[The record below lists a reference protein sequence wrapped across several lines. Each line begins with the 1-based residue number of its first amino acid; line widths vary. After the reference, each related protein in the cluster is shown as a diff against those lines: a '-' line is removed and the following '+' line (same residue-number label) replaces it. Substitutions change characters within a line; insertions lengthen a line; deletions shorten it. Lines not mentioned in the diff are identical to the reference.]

1 MSEERLRTRPG
12 FVRFWTASTAAGF
25 GSYVS
30 ALALQVL
37 VVQVLEAGATGV
49 GLVNAA
55 RWLPYLLFGI
65 VAGVLVDRARR
76 RPVLVGADVAR
87 ALLLTAVPALALT
100 GYLSVW
106 SLMVAMA
113 LFGLMSLL
121 HDAASQSYLPRLVP
135 GPLLVRANARLDQSD
150 ALAQTTG
157 PVVAGAL
164 VSILTAPWAMLVDA
178 ATRLVSAFMIARIPI
193 EEAPS
198 QKLTLRGVGR
208 EAREGLG
215 WLYRHRT
222 LGPQTIGTHAWFL
235 FNAAAGAVLA
245 PYVLTE
251 LGLSA
256 FTLGLVLAIGGTGAL
271 LGSLSAVRLG
281 TRFGAGRVAIA
292 SMAVNGVGWAIMAIG
307 VGPWA
312 GALLVGLGQAVLGYS
327 MGTSNPNEMGYRQ
340 VVTPDHLQG
349 RTNATARSI
358 NRAMVV
364 VGAPVG
370 GLVGDAIGFQPVLLV
385 TAVGFVAIAAILWLT
400 PYRGARLEERPEP
413 GAGPGSDQ

>member
-1 MSEERLRTRPG
+1 MSDERLRDRPG

-30 ALALQVL
+30 VLALQVI

-55 RWLPYLLFGI
+55 RWAPYLLVGI

-87 ALLLTAVPALALT
+87 AALLMAVPALAFT

-106 SLMVAMA
+106 SLMVTMA

-121 HDAASQSYLPRLVP
+121 HDAASQSYVPRLVP

-157 PVVAGAL
+157 PILAGAL
-164 VSILTAPWAMLVDA
+164 VSLLTAPLAMLVDA
-178 ATRLVSAFMIARIPI
+178 ATRLLSAVTIARIRL
-193 EEAPS
+193 EEPPS
-198 QKLTLRGVGR
+198 QRLTLRGVGR
-208 EAREGLG
+208 EAKDGLR
-215 WLYRHRT
+215 WVYRHRT
-222 LGPQTIGTHAWFL
+222 LGPQTLGTHAWFL

-245 PYVLTE
+245 PFVLTG

-256 FTLGLVLAIGGTGAL
+256 FTFGVVLAIGGTGAL

-292 SMAVNGVGWAIMAIG
+292 SMAVNAVGWAIMAIG
-307 VGPWA
+307 TGPWA
-312 GALLVGLGQAVLGYS
+312 GALLVGLGQAVLGFS

-358 NRAMVV
+358 NRAMIV
-364 VGAPVG
+364 VGAPLG
-370 GLVGDAIGFQPVLLV
+370 GLIGDTIGFQPVLFA
-385 TAVGFVAIAAILWLT
+385 TAVGFVIIAGILWLT
-400 PYRGARLEERPEP
+400 PYRGATLDERAEE
-413 GAGPGSDQ
+413 GP